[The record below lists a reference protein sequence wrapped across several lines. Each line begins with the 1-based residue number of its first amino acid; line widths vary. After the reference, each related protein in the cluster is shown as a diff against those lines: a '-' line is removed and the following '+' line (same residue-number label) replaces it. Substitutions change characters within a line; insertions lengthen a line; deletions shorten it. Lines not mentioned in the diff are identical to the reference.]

1 VKIKEREKQMEKK
14 AQTPKERIEDLA
26 DLRQPPVGKA
36 NARFAIPV
44 LTANAVNQNRIVV
57 FALDE
62 PRYAL
67 PLSNVERVVYAV
79 EITPLPNAPAIVQG
93 AINVQGRIIPVVNI
107 RERLQLPARE
117 MNCSDHFIIARTR
130 RRSVALVT
138 DYVAG
143 IRELADRDMVSAGQS
158 LPFVEYLQG
167 VARIED
173 NLILIYDLDSFLS
186 LEEEQTLDNAISG
199 GTE

>member
-1 VKIKEREKQMEKK
+1 MAVKKTSTRTREFSDIVIDAIREPLIVLDQ
-14 AQTPKERIEDLA
+14 DLS
-26 DLRQPPVGKA
+26 VG
-36 NARFAIPV
+36 
-44 LTANAVNQNRIVV
+44 TASRSLVV

-67 PLSNVERVVYAV
+67 PLSAVERVVRSV

-93 AINVQGRIIPVVNI
+93 AINVQGKIIPVVNI

-117 MNCSDHFIIARTR
+117 INCDDHFIIAQTQR
-130 RRSVALVT
+130 RNVALIT
-138 DYVAG
+138 DYVSG
-143 IRELADRDMVSAGQS
+143 IRELADGETGSAGQS
-158 LPFVEYLQG
+158 LPFIEYLHG
-167 VARIED
+167 VAKIED

-186 LEEEQTLDNAISG
+186 LEEERMLDNAISG

>member
-1 VKIKEREKQMEKK
+1 MNDQRKTKK
-14 AQTPKERIEDLA
+14 ALIQELNALEFSEDIINTVREPLIVL
-26 DLRQPPVGKA
+26 DHYLRVG
-36 NARFAIPV
+36 
-44 LTANAVNQNRIVV
+44 TASRSLVV

-67 PLSNVERVVYAV
+67 LLSAVVRVVHAV
-79 EITPLPNAPAIVQG
+79 EISPLPNAPAIIQG

-117 MNCSDHFIIARTR
+117 MNGNDHFIIAQTK

-143 IRELADRDMVSAGQS
+143 IRELADDQAGTAGQS
-158 LPFVEYLQG
+158 LPFVEYLHG
-167 VARIED
+167 VVKIED
-173 NLILIYDLDSFLS
+173 NLILIYDLDTFLS
-186 LEEEQTLDNAISG
+186 LQEEQMLDNAISG
-199 GTE
+199 GTKL

>member
-1 VKIKEREKQMEKK
+1 MTVKKTATKSKEYAESIINTVREPLIILDQ
-14 AQTPKERIEDLA
+14 DLS
-26 DLRQPPVGKA
+26 LG
-36 NARFAIPV
+36 
-44 LTANAVNQNRIVV
+44 TASRSLVV

-67 PLSNVERVVYAV
+67 PLSAVERVVRSV

-117 MNCSDHFIIARTR
+117 MSCNDHFIIAQTKR
-130 RRSVALVT
+130 RNVALVA

-167 VARIED
+167 VAKIED

-186 LEEEQTLDNAISG
+186 LEEERMLDNAISG